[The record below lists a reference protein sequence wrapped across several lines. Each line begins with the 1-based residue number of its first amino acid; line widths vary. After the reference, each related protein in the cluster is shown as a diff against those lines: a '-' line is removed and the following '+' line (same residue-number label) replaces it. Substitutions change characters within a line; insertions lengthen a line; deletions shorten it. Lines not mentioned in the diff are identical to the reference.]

1 MESWLINNHSKE
13 RECISMKDFTVYRKK
28 IYQLIEWAKQNGI
41 EAGRKYEES
50 RISGYWQS
58 HTEPTWYDEADTSFI
73 EEDELRKSVK
83 TWIAIAYNN
92 GFKVGRMRELHRMK
106 EYLSLE
112 AQDVASAGDKFR
124 EKEILAET
132 GVKVSVAYGTIS
144 PAGLSSEEVDKLL
157 EKNWLL

>member
-1 MESWLINNHSKE
+1 
-13 RECISMKDFTVYRKK
+13 
-28 IYQLIEWAKQNGI
+28 
-41 EAGRKYEES
+41 
-50 RISGYWQS
+50 
-58 HTEPTWYDEADTSFI
+58 
-73 EEDELRKSVK
+73 
-83 TWIAIAYNN
+83 
-92 GFKVGRMRELHRMK
+92 MRELYRMK

-112 AQDVASAGDKFR
+112 AQDVASTGDKFR